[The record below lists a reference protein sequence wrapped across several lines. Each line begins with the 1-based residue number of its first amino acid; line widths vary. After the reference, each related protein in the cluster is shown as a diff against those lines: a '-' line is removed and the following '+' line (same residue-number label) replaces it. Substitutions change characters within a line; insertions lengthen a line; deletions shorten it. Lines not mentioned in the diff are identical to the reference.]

1 MSSGPE
7 LGVVEQLGVYETL
20 ILSAQL
26 GRPCM
31 LVRGPDTTSEL
42 RKLVVESEENEL
54 REILEEDSNTTPK
67 EYPF

>member
-1 MSSGPE
+1 
-7 LGVVEQLGVYETL
+7 
-20 ILSAQL
+20 
-26 GRPCM
+26 M